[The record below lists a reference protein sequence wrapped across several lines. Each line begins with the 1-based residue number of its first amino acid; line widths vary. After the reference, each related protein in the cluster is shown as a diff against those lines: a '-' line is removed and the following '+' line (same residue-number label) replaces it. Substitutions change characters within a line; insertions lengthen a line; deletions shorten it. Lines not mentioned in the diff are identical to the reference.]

1 MFFFS
6 SFLFFSALPSYNL
19 ASGIDP
25 QLQRLIK
32 TSSRAAVERNT
43 FESLI
48 SPSSASPL
56 LSSILFQPPSP
67 RPIQMSRPR
76 TSSRSAPPPRRQ
88 TSCALTCD
96 CVPCI
101 IRCAEG
107 RREEGEGERNPDA
120 SCHESEE
127 WRQSC
132 GRSASRQTSSFGG
145 VFWGFFFKAEKQVK
159 GTEWPR
165 KFQPATRKQLAA
177 ATPFGFCLRFT
188 GVKPP
193 LWCRGL

>member
-6 SFLFFSALPSYNL
+6 SFLFFSVLPSYNL

-56 LSSILFQPPSP
+56 SSSILFQPPPP

-132 GRSASRQTSSFGG
+132 GRSASRQTFFLGG
-145 VFWGFFFKAEKQVK
+145 VFLRQRSRSRGPSGRGSFNPRLENNLQLRLLSASACVSQV
-159 GTEWPR
+159 
-165 KFQPATRKQLAA
+165 
-177 ATPFGFCLRFT
+177 
-188 GVKPP
+188 
-193 LWCRGL
+193 